1 MKNKEK
7 VMIFVVFGSVLLI
20 MISISYAYF
29 TANFQNLGDR
39 ETSITA
45 ATMGSLKLTASAP
58 TYTSG
63 NQYPGDMAI
72 QKFEVEPVTKGVG
85 VYEIDLTG
93 VIDET
98 IFGTDVEVSL
108 YKVLDN
114 SEITITEGEL
124 TVEEY
129 HPCKKNSTSS
139 EIANYE
145 LEKINPSFLITSSQ
159 DEVSLRTIDTQIICD
174 EGYEGYGVDDVIT
187 KYSRIDTLN
196 ENGNTAVYNDIF
208 INGNQ
213 ILLQEEFEVIE
224 DNGTLKI
231 RENSTSTSY
240 PKYTFYLVYNYKNNG
255 LQDAQMEQSFSGTV
269 SGKIIQEKTF
279 SPVNGADYI
288 MNLAK
293 TGNIPGISYD
303 EITDSVDLN
312 PYGDNNFF
320 YFNDQMP
327 FLADGYTLYYDH
339 ASDTSQLFD
348 TLEECNQQAISTAT
362 LSNLD
367 GTVECKMQSE
377 SNKYYMEATGYVS
390 SPLAPDA
397 ATCNNLLSDISASGD
412 YNVSCQPY
420 SSYVGWKLIKVQN
433 GKMMLAYLGEDEPQF
448 SGEADLMVADYIQSK
463 RVELNPNTLIV
474 GGNGSK
480 EKPYLLA
487 IDDMQIETGQG

>member
-7 VMIFVVFGSVLLI
+7 AMIFVVFGSVLLI

-72 QKFEVEPVTKGVG
+72 QKFTIEPVTKGVG
-85 VYEIDLTG
+85 VYEIDLEG
-93 VIDET
+93 VLPSV
-98 IFGTDVEVSL
+98 FGSDVEVKL

-129 HPCKKNSTSS
+129 HPCSNPYF
-139 EIANYE
+139 EANYE
-145 LEKINPSFLITSSQ
+145 LEKTNPSFLITSSQ
-159 DEVSLRTIDTQIICD
+159 GDVSLSMINGEDGVICD
-174 EGYEGYGVDDVIT
+174 EGYEGYGADDVIT

-196 ENGNTAVYNDIF
+196 ENGNTAVYNEIF

-279 SPVNGADYI
+279 DPVNGADYI
-288 MNLAK
+288 INLAK
-293 TGNIPGISYD
+293 AGKIPLIVYD
-303 EITDSVDLN
+303 ETQNSAAFSTSAR
-312 PYGDNNFF
+312 NNFV
-320 YFNDQMP
+320 YFNNQMP
-327 FLADGYTLYYDH
+327 ASAGGYVLYADHFAVDG
-339 ASDTSQLFD
+339 AAFD
-348 TLEECNQQAISTAT
+348 TLEECNQSILEAHLFIDGTIECKYNNETNKYDVEIIGYILTDIYSTAEECD
-362 LSNLD
+362 LKVQSDYSDED
-367 GTVECKMQSE
+367 G
-377 SNKYYMEATGYVS
+377 
-390 SPLAPDA
+390 
-397 ATCNNLLSDISASGD
+397 
-412 YNVSCQPY
+412 VSCRFYQ
-420 SSYVGWKLIKVQN
+420 
-433 GKMMLAYLGEDEPQF
+433 YLGWRIAMFNDGKLVLRYLGVNAPEL
-448 SGEADLMVADYIQSK
+448 SSEADSMVVRQDSAYGGGVA
-463 RVELNPNTLIV
+463 VELNPNTLIV

-487 IDDMQIETGQG
+487 LEDSQVETGQG